1 MQLSVNGEATELKAE
16 QLAEALIE
24 LGYADAIV
32 ATALNGTFVPEEE
45 RAETRLQTNDAIEVL
60 APMSGG

>member
-1 MQLSVNGEATELKAE
+1 MQVNVNGELTELAAV
-16 QLAEALIE
+16 QLAAALIE

-45 RAETRLQTNDAIEVL
+45 RKETRLQTNDAIEIL